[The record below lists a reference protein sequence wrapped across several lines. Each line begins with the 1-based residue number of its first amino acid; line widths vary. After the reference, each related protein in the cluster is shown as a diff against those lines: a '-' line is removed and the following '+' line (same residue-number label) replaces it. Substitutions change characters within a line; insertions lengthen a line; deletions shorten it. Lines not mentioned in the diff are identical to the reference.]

1 MRKVLAIALNSLRLT
16 ARDKKALLVTLAMPM
31 LLIGILGQA
40 LKGMMGDGEFNP
52 FTVVIV
58 SRDEAARPPV
68 PPGTP
73 AAVIAQLP
81 TLEFGKIL
89 VDEVF
94 GSERARAIIKVRAM
108 SETEEALAEL
118 RATRVGVVVEVPPGF
133 TAGVL
138 AGERPAVRVWGD
150 AGKPAQSEIVRQ
162 VVLSFTESLTS
173 GMLAQRLAPPEELAR
188 AEASG
193 RSAAEAALSNL
204 PSVRETTS
212 GARSVSAMQYYAAA
226 MAIMFMMMTAI
237 GRAANLLEER
247 RNGTLARMLLSPTP
261 RAVII
266 GGQMLGNLVILLA
279 QFGILMLGTHLLY
292 GVYWGDW
299 GPALMLGIAFALAS
313 AGVGAAATA
322 IFDDPKAAD
331 VAVGIVG
338 NIFAALSG
346 GMFPLYIFPD
356 VLRAIAKLIPN
367 YWALQGFLDLMSGV
381 SVNGLPTTLAVL
393 IGIAVAT
400 GSLGAWRLATK

>member
-16 ARDKKALLVTLAMPM
+16 ARDRKALLVTLVMPM

-58 SRDEAARPPV
+58 NRDEAAKPLV

-81 TLEFGKIL
+81 TLDFGKIL

-94 GSERARAIIKVRAM
+94 GSDRAKAVIKVRQMAD
-108 SETEEALAEL
+108 TERALDEL
-118 RATRVGVVVEVPPGF
+118 RATRIGVVVEVPPGF
-133 TAGVL
+133 TAAVL

-150 AGKPAQSEIVRQ
+150 AGKPTQSEIVRQ
-162 VVLSFTESLTS
+162 IVLSFTESLTS
-173 GMLAQRLAPPEELAR
+173 GMLAQRLAPAEELAR
-188 AEASG
+188 AQASG

-204 PSVRETTS
+204 PAVKEIAS

-226 MAIMFMMMTAI
+226 MAIMFMLMTAI
-237 GRAANLLEER
+237 ARAANLLEER
-247 RNGTLARMLLSPTP
+247 RTGTLARMLVSPTP
-261 RAVII
+261 RSAII
-266 GGQMLGNLVILLA
+266 AGQMLGNLVILLA
-279 QFGILMLGTHLLY
+279 QFGLLVLGTHFLY

-299 GPALMLGIAFALAS
+299 GPALILGIAFALAA
-313 AGVGAAATA
+313 AGVGAAATG

-346 GMFPLYIFPD
+346 GMFPLYLFPD
-356 VLRAIAKLIPN
+356 ALRAIAKLIPN

-381 SVNGLPTTLAVL
+381 SVNGLPTTLAIL
-393 IGIAVAT
+393 LGIAIAT
-400 GSLGAWRLATK
+400 GSLGVWRLATK